1 MQAYI
6 SSISKDGYCFKI
18 SSGVSPA
25 LKNSK
30 IVCAVILMPLMQGL
44 PPHTAASTVILLFK
58 YSIFVF
64 FTKVVINS
72 DFVEIKT
79 ERSVVRKKVVKE

>member
-1 MQAYI
+1 
-6 SSISKDGYCFKI
+6 
-18 SSGVSPA
+18 
-25 LKNSK
+25 
-30 IVCAVILMPLMQGL
+30 MPLMQGL